1 MTSAASPDISDT
13 NLVWMDLEMTGL
25 DVERDRIL
33 EIAVI
38 VTDQKLRIL
47 AEGPVIAVHQSEEV
61 LAGMDDWNREH
72 HTASGLVERVRN
84 STVGEKEAER
94 IALGTIKR
102 FIPEKKTPLCGS
114 SIWQDRRFL
123 CRYMPELE
131 AWFFHRNIDVSSI
144 KELARIWRPE
154 LLTKVVKRGR
164 HEALSDIQDTIA
176 ELRLYAGEFLR
187 LPKKFIGD

>member
-1 MTSAASPDISDT
+1 MTSDASPDISDT

-72 HTASGLVERVRN
+72 HTSSGLVERVRS

-94 IALGTIKR
+94 IVLETDCPYMAPVPHRGKRNEPAFVALVMQRLADAYAVT
-102 FIPEKKTPLCGS
+102 PEQVERQTN
-114 SIWQDRRFL
+114 D
-123 CRYMPELE
+123 
-131 AWFFHRNIDVSSI
+131 N
-144 KELARIWRPE
+144 
-154 LLTKVVKRGR
+154 VKRVFG
-164 HEALSDIQDTIA
+164 I
-176 ELRLYAGEFLR
+176 
-187 LPKKFIGD
+187 

>member
-1 MTSAASPDISDT
+1 
-13 NLVWMDLEMTGL
+13 MDLEMTGL

-47 AEGPVIAVHQSEEV
+47 AEGPGSAGQQSEEV
-61 LAGMDDWNREH
+61 LGGMDDWNREH

-94 IALGTIKR
+94 IVLGTIKR
-102 FIPEKKTPLCGS
+102 FIPEKNTPLCGS

-176 ELRLYAGEFLR
+176 ELRLYAGEFFR